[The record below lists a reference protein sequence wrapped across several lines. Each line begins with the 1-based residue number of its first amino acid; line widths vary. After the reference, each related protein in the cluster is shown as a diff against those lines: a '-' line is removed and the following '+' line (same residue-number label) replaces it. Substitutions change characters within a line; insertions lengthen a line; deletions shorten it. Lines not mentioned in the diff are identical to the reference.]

1 MKSFTQIRLLALAV
15 TIGCGQNAYAD
26 GPIKIGLVMPMTGAL
41 ASNGKQVVA
50 GAKLYMSEHGDMVG
64 GKKVEI
70 LLRDDG
76 TLPDASKRIAQE
88 LIVNDK
94 VDIIGA
100 GITPG
105 AFAMAPLVTQS
116 KTPTVVML
124 SGSSNVIG
132 KSPYMVHTSFKVTDS
147 ATGVATWALA
157 HGTKTVVSLVSD
169 FTPGIE
175 AEDAFKAAFV
185 VGGGRVVEALR
196 VPLQGPDFSP
206 FLQRV
211 RDSSP
216 QAVFVFLPAGQGGV
230 FARQFAERGLDKTG
244 IQLIGPGDLTDDD
257 VLPTMGDTVI
267 GAVTAHFY
275 SAAHPSAVN
284 HAFVAAFEK
293 ANGYRPNFMAV
304 SGYDGMQLIYRAL
317 EKTNGVATSDVLMAA
332 MKGQSWESPRGPMS
346 IDPDTREMINHIY
359 MRKVEKVGGSLY
371 NVEFET
377 LDQPRHV
384 Q

>member
-1 MKSFTQIRLLALAV
+1 MKAFKPIPLVALAIM
-15 TIGCGQNAYAD
+15 IGCGQIAYAD

-50 GAKLYMSEHGDMVG
+50 GAKLYMREHGDMVG
-64 GKKVEI
+64 GRKVEI

-76 TLPDASKRIAQE
+76 TMPEASKRLAQE

-105 AFAMAPLVTQS
+105 AFAMAPLVSQT

-124 SGSSNVIG
+124 SGSSSVTG
-132 KSPYMVHTSFKVTDS
+132 KSPYMVHTSFKVIDS
-147 ATGVATWALA
+147 ATVMATWALA
-157 HGTKTVVSLVSD
+157 HGTTTVVTLVSD
-169 FTPGIE
+169 FVPGVE

-185 VGGGRVVEALR
+185 GGGVRVVEALR

-211 RDSSP
+211 RDTSP

-230 FARQFAERGLDKTG
+230 FARQFAERGLDKSG
-244 IQLIGPGDLTDDD
+244 IQLIGPGDVTDDD

-275 SAAHPSAVN
+275 SAAHKSAVN
-284 HAFVAAFEK
+284 QAFVAAFEK

-317 EKTNGVATSDVLMAA
+317 EKTGGVATSDVLMAA

-359 MRKVEKVGGSLY
+359 MRKVEKVDGGLY